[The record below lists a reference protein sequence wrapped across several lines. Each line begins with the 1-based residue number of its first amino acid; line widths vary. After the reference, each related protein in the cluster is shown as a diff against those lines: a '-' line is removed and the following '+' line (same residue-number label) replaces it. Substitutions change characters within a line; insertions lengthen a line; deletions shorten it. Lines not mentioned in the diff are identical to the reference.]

1 MCSGGSGRPL
11 PCTSRHPPG
20 VRCSPTTERGD
31 RVHHTT
37 DSRLGSY
44 FAEGLEHAGLTHAA
58 PILSAEANDE
68 TRFLTVTVALQ
79 NVADWRLRSQVHQV
93 AMRVE
98 DEHDVTV
105 LCNFR
110 PLDPLPFAARH
121 AR

>member
-1 MCSGGSGRPL
+1 VIG
-11 PCTSRHPPG
+11 
-20 VRCSPTTERGD
+20 
-31 RVHHTT
+31 VHHST

-44 FAEGLEHAGLTHAA
+44 FAAGLEHAGLTHAA

-105 LCNFR
+105 LCNLR